1 MYFILTVGFFVLL
14 LGLGWWLL
22 RRALN
27 SDEPPTAGGSFG
39 DLALGEKN
47 TRRRRRRGA
56 HSRSAG
62 TDVEPAHRDSIS
74 TDRTDRD

>member
-1 MYFILTVGFFVLL
+1 MHFVLTVGLFVLL

-27 SDEPPTAGGSFG
+27 ADEEPTAGGSFG

-47 TRRRRRRGA
+47 TRRRRRRNKRPEQPG
-56 HSRSAG
+56 
-62 TDVEPAHRDSIS
+62 
-74 TDRTDRD
+74 